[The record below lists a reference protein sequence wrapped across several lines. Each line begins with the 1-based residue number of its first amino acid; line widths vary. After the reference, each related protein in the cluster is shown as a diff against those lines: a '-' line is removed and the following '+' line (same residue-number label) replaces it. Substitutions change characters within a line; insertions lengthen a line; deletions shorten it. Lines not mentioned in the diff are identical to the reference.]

1 VNIWN
6 NKESSALSARLC
18 ELCVLTCRLRRKDRK
33 GDAKCATLFI
43 STSKI
48 LCVLRGTL
56 RSRGAKKLRRRLR
69 EKVVHVHR
77 IFQLESTMIKLDDI
91 KIRTE
96 LKPGDIG
103 YVIYLHG
110 LLYKNEFGY
119 GIEFETYV
127 AEGLLEFYREYDQQ
141 KDRVWICEHENKI
154 VGFLLLMHRG
164 EAAQLR
170 YFILQP
176 EYRGIGLGNKLMS
189 LYMAFLKKKRY
200 KYTYLLTTAELTTSA
215 HLYKKFGFALTEE
228 KPSNA
233 FGKPVVQQ
241 RYDLRLE

>member
-1 VNIWN
+1 MH
-6 NKESSALSARLC
+6 R
-18 ELCVLTCRLRRKDRK
+18 T
-33 GDAKCATLFI
+33 
-43 STSKI
+43 ST
-48 LCVLRGTL
+48 
-56 RSRGAKKLRRRLR
+56 KK
-69 EKVVHVHR
+69 
-77 IFQLESTMIKLDDI
+77 SIKLSDI
-91 KIRTE
+91 AIRTQ

-110 LLYKNEFGY
+110 FLYKNEYGY

-127 AEGLLEFYREYDQQ
+127 AEGLVEFYRQYDQQ
-141 KDRVWICEHENKI
+141 KDCVWICEHENKM

-164 EAAQLR
+164 DVAQLR

-189 LYMAFLKKKRY
+189 LYMDFLKEKKY
-200 KYTYLLTTAELTTSA
+200 KSSYLLTTGELPASA
-215 HLYKKFGFALTEE
+215 HLYKKFGFSLTEE

-241 RYDLRLE
+241 RYDLSLE